1 MENKRMIFAE
11 ASDRKIKKLVDNST
25 QRNTQKK
32 IHKICRND
40 LSTFTLKNQLEG
52 YKIDKPLSSLLVY
65 WRIMP
70 LAERLYLKFHS
81 CPRSFASDNLSA
93 SGIIP

>member
-70 LAERLYLKFHS
+70 LGLKD
-81 CPRSFASDNLSA
+81 CPQDFTVALEASLF
-93 SGIIP
+93 G